1 MSNKLVLGTLAFIPS
16 VLALGGVLNLTT
28 PANAFEVERTRGSN
42 KASRIVRTDKAQV
55 SAPKAKSETQPQAQ
69 DRRSTIFVRG
79 NHGAQ
84 KIVTQEGV
92 GGPTG
97 EYKGF
102 PKLEQRGSHG
112 ALRIVND

>member
-1 MSNKLVLGTLAFIPS
+1 MSKKLVLGSLAFIPS
-16 VLALGGVLNLTT
+16 VLALGSALNLT
-28 PANAFEVERTRGSN
+28 PAANAFEVERTRGSN
-42 KASRIVRTDKAQV
+42 KASRIVRTDKAQA
-55 SAPKAKSETQPQAQ
+55 SAPKVKSEPQAKA
-69 DRRSTIFVRG
+69 RRSTIFVRG

-84 KIVTQEGV
+84 KIVTQEGG
-92 GGPTG
+92 GGPTS

>member
-1 MSNKLVLGTLAFIPS
+1 MSKKLVLGSLAFIPS

-28 PANAFEVERTRGSN
+28 PANAFEVERSHHG
-42 KASRIVRTDKAQV
+42 ASRIVGSKKAVQTAPKV
-55 SAPKAKSETQPQAQ
+55 KSAPQAKA
-69 DRRSTIFVRG
+69 RRSTIFVRG

-92 GGPTG
+92 GGSTG